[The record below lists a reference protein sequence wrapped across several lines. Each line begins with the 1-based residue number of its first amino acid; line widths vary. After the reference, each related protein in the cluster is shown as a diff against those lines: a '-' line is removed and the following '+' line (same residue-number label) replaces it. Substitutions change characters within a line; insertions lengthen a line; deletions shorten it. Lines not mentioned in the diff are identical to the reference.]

1 MEKINLDFG
10 RRYQFPENI
19 KVDYNDFSGNIIIN
33 EATAAMAEKYDSF
46 IADQIAAEARKEGI
60 ADLTVLNKPAIM
72 LALKKAI
79 PQQVILTPA
88 QCLCPGC
95 HYDMMGLWDNPE
107 ASDPAYC
114 PICGQK
120 LKWKEEFIL

>member
-1 MEKINLDFG
+1 MKKINQDFG

-33 EATAAMAEKYDSF
+33 EAAAAMAEKYDSF

-79 PQQVILTPA
+79 PQQVSL
-88 QCLCPGC
+88 CLCPGC
-95 HYDMMGLWDNPE
+95 QYDMMGLWDYLE
-107 ASDPAYC
+107 MQDLAYC

-120 LKWKEEFIL
+120 LKWK